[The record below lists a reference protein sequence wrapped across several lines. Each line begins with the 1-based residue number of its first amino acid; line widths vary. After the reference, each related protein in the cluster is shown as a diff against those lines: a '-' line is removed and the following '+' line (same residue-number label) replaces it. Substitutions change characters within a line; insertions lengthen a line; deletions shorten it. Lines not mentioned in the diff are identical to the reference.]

1 MKRLLI
7 LFYISLVLFSCHR
20 KEEAVSTT
28 NAPNSG
34 TSDFTDS
41 VFTVGIEG
49 PAVDKQGNLYA
60 VSYQKDGTIG
70 IIDDHGKVSLFVTL
84 PSGSIGNGIRF
95 NSKGEMM
102 VADYTGHNVLAVDM
116 TTKQVGV
123 YAHDVTMNQPNDVA
137 IMKNDILF
145 CSDPNWSNNTGKLWM
160 VDLNGKFHLLEQNM
174 GTTNGIEVGTGDT
187 VLYVNE
193 SVQRNVWAYSL
204 SSNGSIS
211 NKRLLIRFD
220 DFGMDGMRCDKN
232 GNLYIARY
240 GKGTIA
246 VVTPYG
252 KLVKEISLKGQ
263 KPTNITFGGLDRKT
277 CYVTMQD
284 RGVIEKFSNDVAG
297 RE

>member
-1 MKRLLI
+1 
-7 LFYISLVLFSCHR
+7 
-20 KEEAVSTT
+20 
-28 NAPNSG
+28 
-34 TSDFTDS
+34 
-41 VFTVGIEG
+41 
-49 PAVDKQGNLYA
+49 
-60 VSYQKDGTIG
+60 
-70 IIDDHGKVSLFVTL
+70 
-84 PSGSIGNGIRF
+84 
-95 NSKGEMM
+95 
-102 VADYTGHNVLAVDM
+102 
-116 TTKQVGV
+116 
-123 YAHDVTMNQPNDVA
+123 
-137 IMKNDILF
+137 
-145 CSDPNWSNNTGKLWM
+145 
-160 VDLNGKFHLLEQNM
+160 M

-284 RGVIEKFSNDVAG
+284 RGVIEKFSNDIAG